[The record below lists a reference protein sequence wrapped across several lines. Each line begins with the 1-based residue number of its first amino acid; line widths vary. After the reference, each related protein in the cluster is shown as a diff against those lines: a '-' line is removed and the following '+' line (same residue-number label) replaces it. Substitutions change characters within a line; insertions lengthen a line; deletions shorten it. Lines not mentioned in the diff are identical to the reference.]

1 MCGKLWNIS
10 HEEIL
15 RRILKWCIQSSM
27 TNHLSGG
34 EILEGRVIVG
44 LQLHDR
50 LQTLGWQHW
59 EAVLPEVSGG
69 RKNVGTSDLARK
81 PISKKCYWRIGYRAE
96 CGKCHSQIFE
106 IVQWQEGVFMDLRNV
121 VLLHVPVQTIQ
132 DKSLHFFLFE
142 YIQNSWFS
150 LFLILQNL

>member
-1 MCGKLWNIS
+1 MKNI
-10 HEEIL
+10 
-15 RRILKWCIQSSM
+15 RSSM

-69 RKNVGTSDLARK
+69 RKIDLARK
-81 PISKKCYWRIGYRAE
+81 PISKNVIEEFVIALNVENVTHR
-96 CGKCHSQIFE
+96 S
-106 IVQWQEGVFMDLRNV
+106 LRLFNGRKASSWISEM
-121 VLLHVPVQTIQ
+121 LFFSMSL
-132 DKSLHFFLFE
+132 DKQFKISLCIFLFFNT
-142 YIQNSWFS
+142 YNQNSWFP
-150 LFLILQNL
+150 LFWILQYL

>member
-1 MCGKLWNIS
+1 MKNI
-10 HEEIL
+10 
-15 RRILKWCIQSSM
+15 RSSM

-34 EILEGRVIVG
+34 EILEGRIIVSF
-44 LQLHDR
+44 QLHDR

-69 RKNVGTSDLARK
+69 RKIDLALQQ
-81 PISKKCYWRIGYRAE
+81 CYWRICYRVE
-96 CGKCHSQIFE
+96 CDKCHSQIFE

-132 DKSLHFFLFE
+132 DKSLHFFLF
-142 YIQNSWFS
+142 
-150 LFLILQNL
+150 